1 MPRAGDRH
9 RVRSLNRTRS
19 FCEAE
24 AVLSEPISAVVAR
37 LGQPAL
43 RDLRALLWAGL
54 QRHQPGTTLHMAG
67 DLLGEALRGG
77 ETAAAKFGGQ
87 IADGIAQAFPPPKP
101 AATPATPTGPRSTRK
116 RSKPDSK
123 PAAPG
128 A

>member
-1 MPRAGDRH
+1 M
-9 RVRSLNRTRS
+9 RSLNRTRS
-19 FCEAE
+19 LCEVE
-24 AVLSEPISAVVAR
+24 HILSEPISAVVAR

-116 RSKPDSK
+116 RSKPDST